1 MAAAKNLAL
10 LLGGVAVSAASLA
23 PATAQG
29 VEPVADINN
38 GAISFSL
45 GTDIV
50 SKYIFRGYEIQ
61 EDGLILQPYAE
72 LVASLAP
79 GLDIYLGTWNS
90 ASTSTNG
97 TNNQHWFETDYYF
110 GVSAG
115 EDLHGLPGFAFDLSY
130 VNYLSPNDTFGQ
142 YEELDFT
149 VAYDDSANDIAF
161 SPYALVAVEF
171 DTQGAGDDDNIYAE
185 LGGSLDF
192 DVIESDTYPVSVSI
206 PVALGL
212 SLDEF
217 YVDDGGD
224 NELFGF
230 LSVGA
235 SAGVPLSFIPSEYG
249 TWSAAAGLTFFLLN
263 DNASGLDDGENDNYN
278 IVGSVGI
285 ALEY

>member
-1 MAAAKNLAL
+1 MAAVKNLAL
-10 LLGGVAVSAASLA
+10 LAGGLAVSAASTLPMA
-23 PATAQG
+23 PASAQDL
-29 VEPVADINN
+29 EAVADINN

-45 GTDIV
+45 GTDVV
-50 SKYIFRGYEIQ
+50 SKYIFRGYELA
-61 EDGLILQPYAE
+61 EDGVIVQPYAE

-79 GLDIYLGTWNS
+79 GLDIYLGTW
-90 ASTSTNG
+90 ASLGTETSG

-110 GVSAG
+110 GISAG

-130 VNYLSPNDTFGQ
+130 VNYTYPSDAAPQ
-142 YEELDFT
+142 YEEIDFT
-149 VAYDDSANDIAF
+149 VAYDDSANSIAF

-185 LGGSLDF
+185 IGGSLDF
-192 DVIESDTYPVSVSI
+192 DIIESDTYPVSVSI

-224 NELFGF
+224 NEFFGF

-235 SAGVPLSFIPSEYG
+235 NASVPLELHPQRVRHLVRRGRDHAVPAQRQRLWARRRRE
-249 TWSAAAGLTFFLLN
+249 
-263 DNASGLDDGENDNYN
+263 
-278 IVGSVGI
+278 
-285 ALEY
+285 